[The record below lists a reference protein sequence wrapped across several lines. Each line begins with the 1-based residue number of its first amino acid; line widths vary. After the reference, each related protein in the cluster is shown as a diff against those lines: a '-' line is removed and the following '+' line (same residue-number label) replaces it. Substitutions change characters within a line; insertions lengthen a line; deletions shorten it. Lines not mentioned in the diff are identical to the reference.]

1 MSVRT
6 HFFILVAIYAML
18 AWLLA
23 GTGHLIFENL
33 HIALDVGNATMSSL
47 FSLFL
52 WGSFK
57 ANGARYCRS
66 YVAAGF
72 GFVAFGEILHALV
85 GVEWSGAFAWIAEY
99 SSTLRPATWPPST
112 YILPLAMLLA
122 LPMARKRQ
130 PLHLY
135 TLMVGVS
142 LLLLYGLFLHLP
154 SYVDTGVI
162 GIHRP
167 YQVPVLALLAW
178 TVRAYWNDR
187 DTDPLFASFAA
198 CATLLFCSDLAML
211 WSVSPHSNWAMTAH
225 LGKLLAYLLAHDA
238 MVASALEDTRARDM
252 IEREHRKLALVVEQS
267 PVAISITDL
276 DADIEYVNEA
286 FIQMSGYSRQEL
298 IGANHRIL
306 KSNTTPQAAY
316 NALWA
321 SLLAGQTWKGE
332 FAHKRKDGSEYTT
345 SALIVP
351 IRQADGS
358 VGHYAGLLNDITE
371 SKRLNEELALYR
383 EHLEQQVQKRTAE
396 LESAKAAAESAN
408 LAKSAFL
415 ANMSHEIRTPLHAI
429 TGMAHLIRRGD
440 LNPKQSDQLDK
451 LERASTH
458 LTYLIN
464 TILELSK
471 IEAGKL
477 QMAESEVDIEQIFD
491 SVLSMVSEQARIKGL
506 LLQIQIQPITCHLLG
521 DATRLRQALLNYAG
535 NAVKF
540 TESGTVNMA
549 VRVMDEDETS
559 VQLYFEVSDTGI
571 GIDTAALR
579 SLFKPFEQADNS
591 TTRAYGGTGL
601 GLSITKKLAEIMG
614 GDAGAT
620 STLGKGSTFWFTARL
635 KKGTPRHL
643 PVSPEILEDPRQVLT
658 RDHAG

>member
-1 MSVRT
+1 MSLRT
-6 HFFILVAIYAML
+6 HFFILLGIYATL

-23 GTGHLIFENL
+23 GTGSLIFEHL

-57 ANGARYCRS
+57 ANGARYYRS
-66 YVAAGF
+66 YIAAGF

-85 GVEWSGAFAWIAEY
+85 GVEWSGSFAWIADY
-99 SSTLRPATWPPST
+99 GSTLRPATWPPST

-130 PLHLY
+130 PIHLY
-135 TLMVGVS
+135 TLSVGVS
-142 LLLLYGLFLHLP
+142 LFLLYGLFLHLP
-154 SYVDTGVI
+154 SYVDTGVM

-167 YQVPVLALLAW
+167 FQIPVLALLAW
-178 TVRAYWNDR
+178 TVWAYWIDR
-187 DTDPLFASFAA
+187 DTDPLFPSFAA
-198 CATLLFCSDLAML
+198 CAALLFCSDLAML

-225 LGKLLAYLLAHDA
+225 LGKLLAYLLAHGA
-238 MVASALEDTRARDM
+238 MVASALEDTRARDL

-267 PVAISITDL
+267 PIAISITDL
-276 DADIEYVNEA
+276 GATIEFVNEA
-286 FIQMSGYSRQEL
+286 FVQMSGYSRQEL
-298 IGANHRIL
+298 IGQNHRIL
-306 KSNTTPQAAY
+306 KSNKTPRATY
-316 NALWA
+316 DALWA
-321 SLLAGQTWKGE
+321 SLHEGRNWSGE
-332 FAHKRKDGSEYTT
+332 FVDKRKNGSEYTA
-345 SALIVP
+345 SAIIIP

-358 VGHYAGLLNDITE
+358 LGHYAGLINDITE

-383 EHLEQQVQKRTAE
+383 EHLEHQVQKRTAE
-396 LESAKAAAESAN
+396 LESAKAAAEAAN

-440 LNPKQSDQLDK
+440 LSPKQSDHLDK
-451 LERASTH
+451 LDRATTH

-477 QMAESEVDIEQIFD
+477 QITESEVDIEQIFD
-491 SVLSMVSEQARIKGL
+491 NVASMVHEQARAKGL
-506 LLQIQIQPITCHLLG
+506 ILQTQIQPMSFHLLG
-521 DATRLRQALLNYAG
+521 DTTRLQQALLNYAA

-549 VRVMDEDETS
+549 VSIAEENETS
-559 VQLYFEVSDTGI
+559 ILLHFEVSDTGI
-571 GIDTAALR
+571 GIDAGTLEK
-579 SLFKPFEQADNS
+579 LFKPFEQADNS
-591 TTRAYGGTGL
+591 TTRSHGGTGL
-601 GLSITKKLAEIMG
+601 GLSITKKLADLMG
-614 GDAGAT
+614 GNAGAS
-620 STLGKGSTFWFTARL
+620 STLGAGSTFWFTARL
-635 KKGTPRHL
+635 RKGPPRKL
-643 PVSPEILEDPRQVLT
+643 ADKADELDDPRQP
-658 RDHAG
+658 A